1 MYEFSPKRL
10 NSLCKT
16 FQPWE
21 VSGYESFC
29 LEFEQLFPQAPEA
42 CSQTKVTGSLSCFT
56 CSNKSCP
63 LPHMTALL
71 LLRFCTPRHHFL
83 VCGMN
88 GMRGCRRKGEGRTR
102 RRDLSGVPAGNPR
115 QVVRK
120 QWTKQPLQVAK
131 TPSRRDRQWWLPLRR
146 LLFIPEG
153 PTLLIKCYHH
163 TSQMLPLSCL
173 LSLANYK

>member
-1 MYEFSPKRL
+1 MQNIPALGGFWLWIILSWVWATFSSSSW
-10 NSLCKT
+10 SL
-16 FQPWE
+16 FSNQ
-21 VSGYESFC
+21 GDR
-29 LEFEQLFPQAPEA
+29 FPFH
-42 CSQTKVTGSLSCFT
+42 CFT

-71 LLRFCTPRHHFL
+71 LLRFCTPRHHFS

-88 GMRGCRRKGEGRTR
+88 GVRGCRRKGEGRTW

-120 QWTKQPLQVAK
+120 QWAREPLEVAK

-153 PTLLIKCYHH
+153 PILLIKCYHH